1 MIPGYTDNLW
11 SLNMPYL
18 LQLDVLISEIERET
32 CNPLSKVQQHMQ
44 YLIAINQVKIVEHQQ
59 HQSDRE

>member
-11 SLNMPYL
+11 SLNMPYF

-32 CNPLSKVQQHMQ
+32 CNPLSKVRQHMQ

-59 HQSDRE
+59 HQSDSE